1 MDLVYS
7 RSTSPPVVEE
17 ESSTSALADLSCCQN
32 DNALDRD
39 SPMSLTNKAT
49 TVTVCTDD
57 DTCIVDPV
65 HKKDHTPHA
74 ICTTK
79 TTIRQSTS
87 LLLTKSK
94 SDQSIAV
101 ESPPESLLG
110 FTSMLNE
117 HILTC
122 KLNAA
127 LLCGDFRNYMRPA
140 RLQKLAFMMDGCCQQ
155 IRHMDVSSPAMASRY
170 QAMQDAREAL
180 DSAHAALSILESHVS
195 QCLRENRQ
203 TELQLPTPVSQT
215 DSTSHTQQPRE
226 QSILETPRENDAQIN
241 TMSQWTDF
249 LDDELCPLSP
259 DSQ

>member
-1 MDLVYS
+1 M
-7 RSTSPPVVEE
+7 RNKT
-17 ESSTSALADLSCCQN
+17 TT
-32 DNALDRD
+32 
-39 SPMSLTNKAT
+39 LTIY
-49 TVTVCTDD
+49 TDD
-57 DTCIVDPV
+57 DACIVESV

-74 ICTTK
+74 IYQT
-79 TTIRQSTS
+79 
-87 LLLTKSK
+87 
-94 SDQSIAV
+94 IAV
-101 ESPPESLLG
+101 ESPQESLLG

-117 HILTC
+117 HVLTC

-127 LLCGDFRNYMRPA
+127 LLCGDFRSYMRPA

-180 DSAHAALSILESHVS
+180 DSADAALSVLESHIS
-195 QCLRENRQ
+195 QCLRETRQ
-203 TELQLPTPVSQT
+203 TELQFPTPVSQA

-226 QSILETPRENDAQIN
+226 PSVLEPSRESDAQVN